1 MPRIAAMSMSGR
13 ESRGVVAEIVS
24 GIDVPRLDR
33 PGEVRPHAY
42 QIGPIVT
49 ADNRSEHRGDH
60 QRACRRARGS
70 LTPQSSFISRSAAA
84 IVNSHGRPGF
94 SAEPAGKDWPHG

>member
-1 MPRIAAMSMSGR
+1 MPRMAAMSMSGR

-42 QIGPIVT
+42 QIGPIVA

-70 LTPQSSFISRSAAA
+70 LTPQSSFISQRLAGWS
-84 IVNSHGRPGF
+84 GCDG
-94 SAEPAGKDWPHG
+94 EPCQPWLCLLKVIFL

>member
-1 MPRIAAMSMSGR
+1 MPRAAAMSMSGR

-33 PGEVRPHAY
+33 PGEVRPLAY
-42 QIGPIVT
+42 EIGPIVA
-49 ADNRSEHRGDH
+49 ADNRFEHQGDR

-70 LTPQSSFISRSAAA
+70 LIPQSSFISRSAAA
-84 IVNSHGRPGF
+84 IANSHGRPGF
-94 SAEPAGKDWPHG
+94 PPAPAGKA